1 MENFLELEEWL
12 EDMDQN
18 TEKKLDDHQHTSRG
32 DLETSPKASI
42 DRQSADSIDLHPHS
56 IIDRHPPDCV
66 DRHSWLDEL
75 PGYVVEIEPNEERVH
90 ESEASRN
97 VDSKHLRPLIWT
109 EEATEFHKRVKRIHD
124 PVKFVVPCAHVEASQ
139 RGLRFRDEV
148 DNGPAE
154 PVSIATDR
162 IPSIDTNKQA
172 SIDTTTSPSIDTT
185 PSPLIDTTTSSS
197 LDTRRVSEQRSSM
210 CVEILGMEIPPRD
223 QTSLGEEEEKKD
235 QGWSSGIIDPSLLIL
250 CKEIQ
255 SAQQMLLKAICKGSS
270 SPYC

>member
-1 MENFLELEEWL
+1 MEDFLELEEWL

-18 TEKKLDDHQHTSRG
+18 TEKKLDDDQHTSRG

-97 VDSKHLRPLIWT
+97 ADSKHLRPLIWP

-124 PVKFVVPCAHVEASQ
+124 PVKFVVPCAVFEADSPIPPDKGVHLSSYIEVFDDHQHVEASQ

-148 DNGPAE
+148 DKGPAE
-154 PVSIATDR
+154 PLSIATDR

-223 QTSLGEEEEKKD
+223 QTSLGERRREKR
-235 QGWSSGIIDPSLLIL
+235 SRMVLR
-250 CKEIQ
+250 
-255 SAQQMLLKAICKGSS
+255 
-270 SPYC
+270 YH